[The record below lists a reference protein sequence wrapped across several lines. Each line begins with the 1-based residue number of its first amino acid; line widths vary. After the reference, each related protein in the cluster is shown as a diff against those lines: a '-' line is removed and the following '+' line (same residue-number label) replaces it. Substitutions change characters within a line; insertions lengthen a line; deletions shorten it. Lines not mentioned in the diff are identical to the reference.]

1 MTQQNVRGMLLTD
14 GELLSSK
21 VEGKALLL
29 LVVAKSR
36 PTDTIGFSL
45 SSHVPVVLAAHQ
57 D

>member
-1 MTQQNVRGMLLTD
+1 MTWQNVTRLLLTD

-21 VEGKALLL
+21 VEHKALLL

-45 SSHVPVVLAAHQ
+45 SGHVPVLLAAH
-57 D
+57 

>member
-1 MTQQNVRGMLLTD
+1 MSVSGTVLTD
-14 GELLSSK
+14 GELLPSK
-21 VEGKALLL
+21 VKQKALLL

-45 SSHVPVVLAAHQ
+45 SSHVPVLLAAHQ